1 MRAEDCF
8 LRYVVHRDRNA
19 EHGSQGDQ
27 IRSDMTMYEGSVVCS
42 PVCHHTVNISK
53 RFLTGRARNEPGRR
67 PGAPPPP
74 DSSSNAHPKTMIFC
88 SDS

>member
-1 MRAEDCF
+1 MWAEDCF

-42 PVCHHTVNISK
+42 PVCYHTVLHRLRIPVATHIRKQLFSG
-53 RFLTGRARNEPGRR
+53 LIL
-67 PGAPPPP
+67 
-74 DSSSNAHPKTMIFC
+74 DSSTSFLLK
-88 SDS
+88 

>member
-42 PVCHHTVNISK
+42 QFAIT
-53 RFLTGRARNEPGRR
+53 L
-67 PGAPPPP
+67 
-74 DSSSNAHPKTMIFC
+74 
-88 SDS
+88 